1 MNYSI
6 YFMCVGLLIHS
17 YLALLLNTYYT
28 GKLTGLTIWRQFK
41 EVSPIW
47 LITMI
52 SCLIAKI
59 IAVYL
64 TVHDIWQIVT
74 MLTLAPGIYVAL
86 IYLTQRK
93 LFKIVLSIKE

>member
-6 YFMCVGLLIHS
+6 YLMCVGLLIHS

-47 LITMI
+47 LITLI
-52 SCLIAKI
+52 SCLIAKF

-64 TVHDIWQIVT
+64 TTQNVWQIVT
-74 MLTLAPGIYVAL
+74 MLTLAPGIYISL
-86 IYLTQRK
+86 IYLTQKK
-93 LFKIVLSIKE
+93 LFNIVLSFKK